1 LSAPNVGTV
10 ETGARVRSAEPG
22 TAESPFRQALA
33 RFRRHRLAMTGVVVI
48 AVLVVAALVVSD
60 PAAYNLDLFHG
71 HQPPSAGHWLGTD
84 AIGRDVFARTLLG
97 GRVSLM
103 VGLVSALFSTIIG
116 LVVGSLA
123 GYYRRLD
130 FVIMRFVDVIM
141 SFPLWILLLL
151 AAAFVG
157 PGIINIIILIGVI
170 TWPIPTRIIRGQ
182 FLQLRESDFVI
193 AAKVLGV
200 RDRTIVLRHVIP
212 NAMAPLLVY
221 ASIAVAGNVL
231 LEAAMSYLGLGVQVP
246 TPSWGNLLNNARS
259 ISVLSREPWQWAP
272 AAILIVVFVLAVNFV
287 GDGIRDAAD
296 PRGRSRR

>member
-1 LSAPNVGTV
+1 MSAADVVATRL
-10 ETGARVRSAEPG
+10 TRAERG
-22 TAESPFRQALA
+22 AESPFRRALA
-33 RFRRHRLAMTGVVVI
+33 RFRSHRLAMTGIVILVLLVIGAIVV
-48 AVLVVAALVVSD
+48 
-60 PAAYNLDLFHG
+60 PEKAAYDQDLFNG
-71 HQPPSAGHWLGTD
+71 HKPPSAAHLFGTD
-84 AIGRDVFARTLLG
+84 SIGRDVFARTLLG
-97 GRVSLM
+97 ARVSLI
-103 VGLVSALFSTIIG
+103 VGLVSALFSTVIG

-123 GYYRRLD
+123 GYYRGLD
-130 FVIMRFVDVIM
+130 FPIMRVVDVIM

-151 AAAFVG
+151 AAAFIG
-157 PGIINIIILIGVI
+157 PGILNIIILIGVI

-182 FLQLRESDFVI
+182 FLTLREADYIV

-200 RDRTIVLRHVIP
+200 PDRAVVVRHVLP
-212 NAMAPLLVY
+212 NAIAPLLVY

-231 LEAAMSYLGLGVQVP
+231 LEAALSYLGLGVQVP

-296 PRGRSRR
+296 PRGRSNR